1 MDQAMKKCIFLLL
14 TMTMSSTMQ
23 AQMWCPP
30 GATWT
35 ANFED
40 ILDGVEGCESAV
52 YMGDTL
58 YEGRTAQ
65 RIAVE
70 DIIMDYP
77 SGSLDT
83 TYWDNYTSVED
94 SIVYAW
100 TDSEGWDTLYWFN
113 TVPGDRWYGPGMVP
127 DGMGF
132 CGMME
137 VTDTTHAIINGHA
150 LRQVTC
156 AYLDDAGAVTSN
168 GFSFT
173 ERLGTGSMHFPD
185 GGCFVVEAWWGGHT
199 YQDDEFPLYDN
210 GAGSNCDHFSSIAEP
225 ASRLRVSAFPTP
237 GSDQLHITTGM
248 ISTVNVRV
256 LDSMGL
262 AVLVSSGQ
270 GGSLELNTAGFAP
283 GFYLVEICTAE
294 GRRTV
299 KWMKR

>member
-1 MDQAMKKCIFLLL
+1 MKKCIFLLL

-137 VTDTTHAIINGHA
+137 VTDTAHVIINEHA

-156 AYLDDAGAVTSN
+156 AYLDDVGAVTSN

-173 ERLGTGSMHFPD
+173 ERIGTGSMHFPY
-185 GGCFVVEAWWGGHT
+185 GGCFVVEGWWGGHT

-210 GAGSNCDHFSSIAEP
+210 GTGSNCDHFSGIADGWTS
-225 ASRLRVSAFPTP
+225 SRPSAFPNP
-237 GSDQLHITTGM
+237 GTNVLHIETGAIGTTD
-248 ISTVNVRV
+248 VRV
-256 LDSMGL
+256 LDATGR
-262 AVLVSSGQ
+262 AVLAASGP
-270 GGSLELNTAGFAP
+270 GGPLELDSG
-283 GFYLVEICTAE
+283 GLSKGVYLVEVSTTE

-299 KWMKR
+299 KWTKR